1 VNAGAGEVA
10 KVFLNPDKIAND
22 TKEIQ
27 VKIHGILSNENKQKE
42 QRYQIKLLQLKE
54 DLLFYNK
61 RVHRLKV
68 TLANFLQLSKLL
80 LLKCR
85 NILVADQSILD
96 KSKVLDNVNVKDKA
110 FNDMNE
116 LIPLTY
122 PSISSGNASQ
132 SMNLNNMGLGGGG
145 AGPSSMGST
154 GTSSNMRASISVLT
168 ASNTFMNSGSST
180 SNNPPVMVTP
190 LASLWKAT
198 SENLNLTTRE
208 TGSTSSN
215 QASPGVATALSS
227 TNSGSSSQ
235 PPVALTAQEI
245 NNIKW
250 QLEMEKGFDALVQAI
265 YPYIADIKE
274 AEIFNVGK

>member
-1 VNAGAGEVA
+1 
-10 KVFLNPDKIAND
+10 LNPDKIAND

-54 DLLFYNK
+54 DLIFYNK
-61 RVHRLKV
+61 RIHRLKV
-68 TLANFLQLSKLL
+68 TLVNFLQLSKLL

-122 PSISSGNASQ
+122 PSISSGSSSQ
-132 SMNLNNMGLGGGG
+132 SMNLNNMGLGGSG
-145 AGPSSMGST
+145 GPSSMGST
-154 GTSSNMRASISVLT
+154 GTTSSNMRASMSVLT
-168 ASNTFMNSGSST
+168 ASNTLMNSGSST

-190 LASLWKAT
+190 LASLWKST
-198 SENLNLTTRE
+198 SENLTTRE
-208 TGSTSSN
+208 AGTSNSN
-215 QASPGVATALSS
+215 QASPGVGTAMSS
-227 TNSGSSSQ
+227 TNSGSSNQ
-235 PPVALTAQEI
+235 PPIALTAQEI